1 VFISQLGRN
10 GNKKMARRIEHFKLT
25 GGCFVSVLFAMSL
38 IYGLSWGCSNMKAT
52 EKRHFFKIAHRGAS
66 AYEPE
71 NTLRSFKRAIE
82 MGAEMMEL
90 DVRFSRDG
98 HLVIM
103 HDKKVDRTTNGRG
116 LVREMTLNELK
127 KLDAGKGEKIPTL
140 EEVFD
145 LGKGTIKFVVELK
158 DRGTEEKVINLI
170 RDKGLID
177 DVFLVSFHCDLI
189 KRAKSL
195 EPRIRTGLIMLFSF
209 NTAEKG
215 KECRADAVAPS
226 QYFITSGMVEKVHK
240 NGMFL
245 FTWTVDDP
253 NKAKK
258 LKEMGVDGIVTNKPD
273 VI

>member
-1 VFISQLGRN
+1 MN
-10 GNKKMARRIEHFKLT
+10 DTDKRR
-25 GGCFVSVLFAMSL
+25 
-38 IYGLSWGCSNMKAT
+38 
-52 EKRHFFKIAHRGAS
+52 FFKIAHRGAS

-71 NTLRSFKRAIE
+71 NTLRSFKRAME

-98 HLVIM
+98 HLVII

-116 LVREMTLNELK
+116 LVREMTLRELK
-127 KLDAGKGEKIPTL
+127 NLDAGKGEKIPTL

-145 LGKGTIKFVVELK
+145 LGKGTIRYVLELK
-158 DRGTEEKVINLI
+158 DRGVEEEVINLV
-170 RDKGLID
+170 RDKGLIE
-177 DVFLVSFHCDLI
+177 DVFIASFHCDLI

-209 NTAEKG
+209 DTAGRG
-215 KECRADAVAPS
+215 KECSADAVAPS
-226 QYFITSGMVEKVHK
+226 QHFITRGMVERVHK

-245 FTWTVDDP
+245 FTWTVDSP
-253 NKAKK
+253 KKAKK
-258 LKEMGVDGIVTNKPD
+258 LKDMGVDGIVTNKPD

>member
-1 VFISQLGRN
+1 
-10 GNKKMARRIEHFKLT
+10 MAAKRRRRSAGDFNLT
-25 GGCFVSVLFAMSL
+25 GGCSVFSLFVVSIIF
-38 IYGLSWGCSNMKAT
+38 GLSWECSDMNDT
-52 EKRHFFKIAHRGAS
+52 DKRRFFKIAHRGAS

-71 NTLRSFKRAIE
+71 NTLRSFKRAME

-98 HLVIM
+98 HLVII

-116 LVREMTLNELK
+116 LVKEMTLRELK

-170 RDKGLID
+170 RDKGLVD

-209 NTAEKG
+209 DTAGRG
-215 KECRADAVAPS
+215 KECNADAVAPS
-226 QYFITSGMVEKVHK
+226 QHFITRGMVERVHK

-245 FTWTVDDP
+245 FTWTVDSP
-253 NKAKK
+253 KKAKK
-258 LKEMGVDGIVTNKPD
+258 LKDMGVDGIVTNKPD

>member
-1 VFISQLGRN
+1 
-10 GNKKMARRIEHFKLT
+10 MAIKTWRSGIVHIKIT
-25 GGCFVSVLFAMSL
+25 GGCFVSFFFVMSL
-38 IYGLSWGCSNMKAT
+38 IYGLSGGCSNMKDT
-52 EKRHFFKIAHRGAS
+52 EKRHFYKIAHRGAS

-82 MGAEMMEL
+82 IGAEMMEF
-90 DVRFSRDG
+90 DVRFSQDG
-98 HLVIM
+98 HLVII
-103 HDKKVDRTTNGRG
+103 HDKKVDRTTNGHG
-116 LVREMTLNELK
+116 LVREMTLSELK

-145 LGKGTIKFVVELK
+145 FGKGTIKFVVELK
-158 DRGTEEKVINLI
+158 DRGTEEKVINLV

-209 NTAEKG
+209 DTVGKG

-226 QYFITSGMVEKVHK
+226 QYFITRGMVEKVNK

-245 FTWTVDDP
+245 FAWTVDDP
-253 NKAKK
+253 KKAKK
-258 LKEMGVDGIVTNKPD
+258 LKEIGVDGIVTNKPD
-273 VI
+273 LL